1 MTPGLFSRQQVTAIT
16 GLSSRQL
23 GYWRKTGLVV
33 PQGYTAGGH
42 ARYSFSDLIA
52 LRTAKR
58 LLDAKISL
66 QRIRTC
72 LRSLT
77 RFLPT
82 SDRPLV
88 ELSLV
93 ITGDVV
99 LVFHGE
105 HAFDA
110 LTGQQWVFPIAELA
124 ADVEKMRQQLPE
136 QGDLFPA
143 DDKKAVGDD
152 LEMPVKQNVRM
163 K

>member
-1 MTPGLFSRQQVTAIT
+1 MTTGLFSRQQVAAIT

-23 GYWRKTGLVV
+23 SYWRKTGLVV
-33 PQGYTAGGH
+33 PQCYTAGGH

-66 QRIRTC
+66 QRIRIC
-72 LRSLT
+72 LQSLT

-82 SDRPLV
+82 ADRPLV

-93 ITGDVV
+93 VTGDVV
-99 LVFHGE
+99 LVFHGQ

-124 ADVEKMRQQLPE
+124 ADVDKMRRQLPE
-136 QGDLFPA
+136 QGDLFSA
-143 DDKKAVGDD
+143 DQKKAG
-152 LEMPVKQNVRM
+152 EGGTAR
-163 K
+163 